1 MFLPYNGKEA
11 ENIVQRC
18 KRRLQKL
25 FKKEKNVKFD
35 VSFQTTK
42 ISFYNNNKDTLPK
55 LSNSNVIYEYTCPG
69 CSKKYIGKTESTLF
83 NRTKEHGWKQ
93 KDSSVHKHLQ
103 TCSHWNHIRDMFQIF
118 GEDVDAMQF
127 QVNAVRTNTK
137 IIGRS
142 RNWLQLA
149 FLEALAIKEF
159 KPELNKGLKSC
170 KDLSLF

>member
-1 MFLPYNGKEA
+1 MEA
-11 ENIVQRC
+11 N
-18 KRRLQKL
+18 
-25 FKKEKNVKFD
+25 
-35 VSFQTTK
+35 
-42 ISFYNNNKDTLPK
+42 
-55 LSNSNVIYEYTCPG
+55 
-69 CSKKYIGKTESTLF
+69 
-83 NRTKEHGWKQ
+83 
-93 KDSSVHKHLQ
+93 DSSVHKHLQ
-103 TCSHWNHIRDMFQIF
+103 TYSHWNHIRDMFQIF